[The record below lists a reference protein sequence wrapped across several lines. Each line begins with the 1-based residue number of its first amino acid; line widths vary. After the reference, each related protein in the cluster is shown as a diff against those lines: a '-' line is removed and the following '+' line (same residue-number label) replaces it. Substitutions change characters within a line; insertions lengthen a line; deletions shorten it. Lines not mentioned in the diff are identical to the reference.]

1 MAGAHLA
8 AFYTTPKTVLDRRF
22 DGMIITGAPV
32 EILDFDAVDYW
43 SELAGI
49 MSWNRTHVWST
60 LHICWGAMA
69 GLWHHFGIRKTPR
82 DEKLFGV
89 FEQRV
94 TRPGNPLVR
103 GFDDRFWAPHSRHT
117 GLSAADVRA
126 AKGLRILAE
135 GDETGPYLLSTENGR
150 QIFVLGH
157 PEYELMTLDGE
168 YRRDAGRGLGIRV
181 PANCYPGDD
190 SEKRP
195 VCRWKS
201 HAHLLYQNWLNYY
214 VYQDTPYDLGRL
226 AGIDRGCAPG
236 GASRIRRPET
246 PPRGRKASGGVFF
259 QPSGASGRARMR
271 RIVRLRHLSDQ
282 PPSAFRSPPPCAS
295 APSFRFPPAFTR
307 RASASFS
314 H

>member
-8 AFYTTPKTVLDRRF
+8 AFYTTPEAVLDRCF
-22 DGMIITGAPV
+22 DGMIITGVPV

-43 SELAGI
+43 SELVGI
-49 MSWNRTHVWST
+49 MSWSRTHVWST

-82 DEKLFGV
+82 DEKLFDV
-89 FEQRV
+89 FEHSV
-94 TRPGNPLVR
+94 THPGNPLVR

-157 PEYELMTLDGE
+157 PEYDLMTLDGE

-181 PANCYPGDD
+181 PANYYPCDD
-190 SEKRP
+190 PEKRP

-201 HAHLLYQNWLNYY
+201 HAHLLYHNWLNSY
-214 VYQDTPYDLGRL
+214 VYQDMPYDLGRL
-226 AGIDRGCAPG
+226 AGID
-236 GASRIRRPET
+236 
-246 PPRGRKASGGVFF
+246 
-259 QPSGASGRARMR
+259 
-271 RIVRLRHLSDQ
+271 
-282 PPSAFRSPPPCAS
+282 
-295 APSFRFPPAFTR
+295 
-307 RASASFS
+307 
-314 H
+314 